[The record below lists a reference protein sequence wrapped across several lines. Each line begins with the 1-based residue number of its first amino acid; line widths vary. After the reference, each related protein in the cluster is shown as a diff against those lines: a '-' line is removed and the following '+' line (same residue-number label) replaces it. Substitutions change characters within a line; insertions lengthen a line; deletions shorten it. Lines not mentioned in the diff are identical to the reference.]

1 MDREKRG
8 ALAFGII
15 LGLIILGSVFLFLWG
30 TYLDRGTIL
39 ISGDAPFQVLT
50 IDGKTTFCETSPCKL
65 VQKSGLK
72 DLILTKEG
80 YRSVSTE
87 VVVKLWKSV
96 DLKVN
101 FEINPY
107 IQQTEVFP
115 EIEEEIIYSIVFDKE
130 KNIYKLVD
138 SQDPQ
143 KNAIVFF
150 QKEIASPLIFGSSS
164 AVLIVDTSEE
174 NSAYK
179 VDTILFER
187 EKIDNFDFRN
197 IEKGTWSNDGENF
210 AFSLSDSGSVW
221 ILNKDNIVSEL
232 YIKKENAIYTWAYNG
247 NLLFVTNQNTETGE
261 VTSIYSFVEYNP
273 LTSSYQNIGTFS
285 EVISLPNLLIPAN
298 NGGII
303 YFQIGDIK
311 YRLILRKF

>member
-15 LGLIILGSVFLFLWG
+15 LGLIIIGSAFLFLWG
-30 TYLDRGTIL
+30 TYLNRGTIV
-39 ISGDAPFQVLT
+39 ISGDTPFQVLT
-50 IDGKTTFCETSPCKL
+50 IDGKTTLCSTSPCKI

-72 DLILTKEG
+72 DFILIKEG
-80 YRSVSTE
+80 YRSISTE
-87 VVVKLWKSV
+87 VVVKLWREVEMKA
-96 DLKVN
+96 D

-115 EIEEEIIYSIVFDKE
+115 GIEKEITYEIVFDKE
-130 KNIYKLVD
+130 KNIYKLAD
-138 SQDPQ
+138 SKDPQ
-143 KNAIVFF
+143 KKAIIYF
-150 QKEIASPLIFGSSS
+150 QKEITSPLIFGSQS
-164 AVLIVDTSEE
+164 AALVVDTSKE

-179 VDTILFER
+179 VDTVLFER

-210 AFSLSDSGSVW
+210 AFSLNASDSIWV
-221 ILNKDNIVSEL
+221 LNKENIVSEL
-232 YIKKENAIYTWAYNG
+232 SIKKENSIYTWAYNG

-261 VTSIYSFVEYNP
+261 VTSIYSFVEYDP
-273 LTSSYQNIGTFS
+273 LTSSYQNVGTFS
-285 EVISLPNLLIPAN
+285 EVTALPNLLIPAN

-303 YFQIGDIK
+303 YFQIGEIK
-311 YRLILRKF
+311 YRLILKQF